1 MSNKLV
7 DTALSYEGKLKYS
20 MEFRYVEGFADCS
33 SFVEKVHKEVGI
45 TGIGSYTEA
54 QWTNKKYPTIAKS
67 DLRVGDTVYF
77 KNTYPSGYTD
87 GVSHTGIYIGKG
99 QFVHC
104 SSNGGV
110 KVSDLNSSYWT
121 AHWLGAKDF
130 GGRRM
135 GVVNYEDTLVN
146 SASDRNQENVNSLNP
161 LTYLKEKIQESLE
174 PIIISII
181 CILLVVGGVVFVG
194 ATAKT
199 M

>member
-20 MEFRYVEGFADCS
+20 QEYRYTEGFADCS
-33 SFVEKVHKEVGI
+33 SFVERVHKEVGI
-45 TGIGSYTEA
+45 AGIGGYTEA
-54 QWTNKKYPTIAKS
+54 QWTNKKYPTIDKK

-87 GVSHTGIYIGKG
+87 GVSHTGIYIGNG

-104 SSNGGV
+104 SSSGGV
-110 KVSDLNSSYWT
+110 KVSNLNSSYWV

-130 GGRRM
+130 GGRRT
-135 GVVNYEDTLVN
+135 GVVNYEDTIVTSGN
-146 SASDRNQENVNSLNP
+146 DGINLNP
-161 LTYLKEKIQESLE
+161 IDYLKEKITESIE
-174 PIIISII
+174 PILISFI
-181 CILLVVGGVVFVG
+181 CILFIIGGVVFVG
-194 ATAKT
+194 ATVKT